1 MAIKFLNNISL
12 ENLELQNAKLHLVES
27 TNPNLTGSTYEGRVI
42 YNKAD
47 NAIYFHNGGSVNG
60 SQWVKL
66 DGTGDITGVTVN
78 AGDGLVASGG
88 SESATSG
95 AFSVTLAVN
104 VDDTTIELDGD
115 AIQAKTAAIADGG
128 TGLATADQIHT
139 FVTSF
144 NYIDGN
150 ESITLSG
157 DVTGSGT
164 TSITTTIADTAVTHA
179 KYQHIADNTI
189 IGRIGQ
195 GSAGDPSEIDTT
207 EFVPFLKTALA
218 SGFASN
224 AATIGDS
231 TDHIT
236 IGQDLTVNRDLSV
249 SNDASITKELT
260 VSGTA
265 NLDGGIDVN
274 GAKFTVSSAGAVHTD
289 SNLNVDGNATIGGD
303 LTVTGT
309 VISTATERIDLEDSV
324 ILLNSNASG
333 TPAGTQDAGLEVE
346 RGSSTNVSLT
356 WDESAARWT
365 FTNDGSNFYNI
376 PISTEYNNYVHPSHT
391 AISEDEGGITF
402 ISAISVDTLGHTT
415 SVSTSIIQSA
425 STGQK
430 GVTRHATNAEAKTA
444 TATNRSV
451 TPASNEAHYT
461 NKSFIVDL
469 DSGAES
475 SVALASG
482 TGDYTVTHDLGSYNV
497 LVQVLDI
504 SASPATYDTV
514 FCDVTRPSDTTVKI
528 SFASAPGEGDYKVL
542 INRLD

>member
-27 TNPNLTGSTYEGRVI
+27 TNPNITGEAFEGRII
-42 YNKAD
+42 YNKQD
-47 NAIYFHNGGSVNG
+47 NAIYFHNGGSTNG

-66 DGTGDITGVTVN
+66 DGTGDITGVTVT
-78 AGDGLVASGG
+78 AGLGLAVQSGN
-88 SESATSG
+88 ESATSG
-95 AFSVTLAVN
+95 AFDVTLQVN
-104 VDDTTIELDGD
+104 VDDTTIELNGD
-115 AIQAKTAAIADGG
+115 EVQAKTASPGVGVDE
-128 TGLATADQIHT
+128 LATGDQIHS
-139 FVTSF
+139 FITSF
-144 NYIDGN
+144 AYIDGN
-150 ESITLSG
+150 ENITLSG

-207 EFVPFLKTALA
+207 EFVPYLKTALGL
-218 SGFASN
+218 GFAGN
-224 AATIGDS
+224 AVTIGDAND
-231 TDHIT
+231 TVT
-236 IGQDLTVNRDLSV
+236 IGQDLSVTRDLSV
-249 SNDASITKELT
+249 TNDASVSEELT
-260 VSGTA
+260 VSKLSS
-265 NLDGGIDVN
+265 LDGGIDVN
-274 GAKFTVSSAGAVHTD
+274 GAKFTVSTAGAVHTD

-324 ILLNSNASG
+324 ILLNSNATG

-346 RGSSTNVSLT
+346 RGDSTNVNLT
-356 WDESAARWT
+356 WDESADRWT
-365 FTNDGSNFYNI
+365 FSNDGTTFYNI
-376 PISTEYNNYVHPSHT
+376 PISTEYNNYVHPTQT

-402 ISAISVDTLGHTT
+402 ISAITVDTLGHTT

-425 STGQK
+425 ATSQK
-430 GVTRHATNAEAKTA
+430 GVVELATNAEAKTA
-444 TATNRSV
+444 TDTARAV

-461 NKSFIVDL
+461 NKSFIIDL
-469 DSGAES
+469 DSSETG
-475 SVALASG
+475 VALASG
-482 TGDYTVTHDLGSYNV
+482 TGDYTVTHNLGSYNV

-514 FCDVTRPSDTTVKI
+514 FCDVTRPSTDTVKI

>member
-27 TNPNLTGSTYEGRVI
+27 TNPNITGEAFEGRII
-42 YNKAD
+42 YNKQD
-47 NAIYFHNGGSVNG
+47 NAIYFHNGGSTNG

-66 DGTGDITGVTVN
+66 DGTGDITGVTVT
-78 AGDGLVASGG
+78 AGLGLAVQSGN
-88 SESATSG
+88 ESATSG
-95 AFSVTLAVN
+95 AFDVTLQVN
-104 VDDTTIELDGD
+104 VDDTTIELNGD
-115 AIQAKTAAIADGG
+115 EVQAKTASIEDGG
-128 TGLATADQIHT
+128 EELATGDQIHA
-139 FVTSF
+139 FVTGFS
-144 NYIDGN
+144 YLQGN
-150 ESITLSG
+150 ETITLSG

-224 AATIGDS
+224 AATIGDT

-249 SNDASITKELT
+249 TNNASITKDLT
-260 VSGTA
+260 VDGTA
-265 NLDGGIDVN
+265 SLDGGIDVN
-274 GAKFTVSSAGAVHTD
+274 GAKFTVSAAGAVHTD

-324 ILLNSNASG
+324 ILLNSNATG

-346 RGSSTNVSLT
+346 RGDSTNVNLT
-356 WDESAARWT
+356 WDESADRWT
-365 FTNDGSNFYNI
+365 FSNDGTTFYNI

-461 NKSFIVDL
+461 NKSFIIDL
-469 DSGAES
+469 DSSETG
-475 SVALASG
+475 VALASG
-482 TGDYTVTHDLGSYNV
+482 TGDYTVTHNLGSYNV

-514 FCDVTRPSDTTVKI
+514 FCDVTRPSTDTVKI

>member
-27 TNPNLTGSTYEGRVI
+27 TNPNILGATYEGRVI
-42 YNKAD
+42 YNKQD
-47 NAIYFHNGGSVNG
+47 NAIYFHNGGSSNG
-60 SQWVKL
+60 SQWTKL
-66 DGTGDITGVTVN
+66 DGSGDITAVTVT
-78 AGDGLVASGG
+78 AGDGLVASSG

-139 FVTSF
+139 FVTGF
-144 NYIDGN
+144 NFIDGN
-150 ESITLSG
+150 ESISLSG

-164 TSITTTIADTAVTHA
+164 TSISTTIANTAVTFA
-179 KYQHIADNTI
+179 KFQNIADNTI
-189 IGRIGQ
+189 IGRIGAGSS
-195 GSAGDPSEIDTT
+195 GSASEIDTT

-224 AATIGDS
+224 AVTIGDT
-231 TDHIT
+231 TDHVT

-249 SNDASITKELT
+249 TNNASVTKELT
-260 VSGTA
+260 VDGAA

-274 GAKFTVSSAGAVHTD
+274 GAKFTVSAAGAVHTD

-309 VISTATERIDLEDSV
+309 VISTQTERIDLEDSV
-324 ILLNSNASG
+324 ILLNSNATG

-346 RGSSTNVSLT
+346 RGSATNVNLT
-356 WDESAARWT
+356 WDESADRWT
-365 FTNDGSNFYNI
+365 FSNDGTNFYNI

-391 AISEDEGGITF
+391 SISVDEGGIVF
-402 ISAISVDTLGHTT
+402 VSAVTVDSLGHTT
-415 SVSTSIIQSA
+415 GVSTSTIQSA
-425 STGQK
+425 STSDK
-430 GVTRHATNAEAKTA
+430 GVLRLASNTQAKAGTDTA
-444 TATNRSV
+444 RAV
-451 TPASNEAHYT
+451 TPASNEAHYSA
-461 NKSFIVDL
+461 KSFIIDL
-469 DSGAES
+469 DSSDSA
-475 SVALASG
+475 VALASG

-514 FCDVTRPSDTTVKI
+514 FCDVTRPSNNTVKV
-528 SFASAPGEGDYKVL
+528 SFESAPGEGDYKVL